1 MTWIGWLNIYLV
13 FGLLN
18 GELAIAATRRKGSRL
33 LGHAYVAL
41 VLFWPG
47 LILLGLATGLTKKGK

>member
-33 LGHAYVAL
+33 LGRAYVAL

-47 LILLGLATGLTKKGK
+47 LILLGLATVLTKKGK

>member
-1 MTWIGWLNIYLV
+1 MTWIGWLNLYLV

-18 GELAIAATRRKGSRL
+18 GELGIVATRRKGSRL
-33 LGHAYVAL
+33 LGRAYVAL

-47 LILLGLATGLTKKGK
+47 LLLLGLVTVIKKGK